1 MAPGGVITAAA
12 RRLGFI
18 TRSKVLT
25 QRLVK
30 CSKSLLGA
38 AQQSVE
44 VNWQDAAGAG
54 VFQGAVVLVVILYVP
69 AS

>member
-1 MAPGGVITAAA
+1 M
-12 RRLGFI
+12 
-18 TRSKVLT
+18 LT

-30 CSKSLLGA
+30 SSQSLLSA

-54 VFQGAVVLVVILYVP
+54 VSQGAVVLVVILYVP
-69 AS
+69 AC

>member
-1 MAPGGVITAAA
+1 M
-12 RRLGFI
+12 
-18 TRSKVLT
+18 LT

-44 VNWQDAAGAG
+44 VNWQDATGAG